1 MLDRTNKN
9 KMVVFASVIGGILV
23 FDIFT
28 VISNIFVAPLLDGY
42 GIPDILIYLKT
53 AVFLF
58 LFIILLVWIKNENF
72 KLTKTSLKIF
82 SLVGL
87 ALVIAYFLS
96 LYMYKYVLI
105 LETTE
110 IIKTNI
116 LNGNPNLVY
125 EFSRINYKT
134 LSYVQ
139 MIFAGFNSELI
150 IFAEAMVLQMIVFS
164 LEKYE
169 IREEP
174 THVYD
179 PFLFDGKLF
188 PLFFILTVASFGSLN
203 IFLLRYDMLGALE
216 MAIGIAGFA
225 VVFPALFPSMHIFKT
240 RNGECTQSYFTGTYT
255 LLLILSILGVLF
267 FAALF
272 GLNILFIFSGRGTY
286 RIISSFIALILSIV
300 IVVRVQKIISLE
312 NK

>member
-1 MLDRTNKN
+1 MLDRANRNKII
-9 KMVVFASVIGGILV
+9 VFASIIGGILV

-42 GIPDILIYLKT
+42 GLPDILIYLKT
-53 AVFLF
+53 IVFLF
-58 LFIILLVWIKNENF
+58 LFIILFVWIKNENF

-87 ALVIAYFLS
+87 ALIIAYFLS

-105 LETTE
+105 LETTQ

-150 IFAEAMVLQMIVFS
+150 IFAEAMVLQLMIVS
-164 LEKYE
+164 IDKYV
-169 IREEP
+169 ITDEP
-174 THVYD
+174 THIYD

-188 PLFFILTVASFGSLN
+188 PLFFTLTIAAFGSLN
-203 IFLLRYDMLGALE
+203 IFLLKYDMLGALE

-225 VVFPALFPSMHIFKT
+225 VVFPALFPAMHIYKT
-240 RNGECTQSYFTGTYT
+240 RNIECTKSYFTGTYM
-255 LLLILSILGVLF
+255 LLLVLSILSVLF
-267 FAALF
+267 FTALF
-272 GLNILFIFSGRGTY
+272 GLNIMFILSGRGTY
-286 RIISSFIALILSIV
+286 RIISTFIALILSI
-300 IVVRVQKIISLE
+300 ILMIRIQKIISLE

>member
-1 MLDRTNKN
+1 MLDRANKN
-9 KMVVFASVIGGILV
+9 KIIVFASIVGGILV
-23 FDIFT
+23 FDLFT

-58 LFIILLVWIKNENF
+58 LFIILFVWIKNENF

-82 SLVGL
+82 SIVAL
-87 ALVIAYFLS
+87 ALIIAYFLS

-105 LETTE
+105 LETTQ

-116 LNGNPNLVY
+116 LNGNPSLVY

-150 IFAEAMVLQMIVFS
+150 IFAEAMVLQLIVTS
-164 LEKYE
+164 IEKYVVTD
-169 IREEP
+169 EP

-188 PLFFILTVASFGSLN
+188 PLFFILTIAAFGSLN

-225 VVFPALFPSMHIFKT
+225 VVFPALFPSMHIYKT
-240 RNGECTQSYFTGTYT
+240 RNGECTKSYFTGTYT
-255 LLLILSILGVLF
+255 LLLVLSILAILF
-267 FAALF
+267 FTALF
-272 GLNILFIFSGRGTY
+272 GLNVMFITSGRGTY
-286 RIISSFIALILSIV
+286 RIISSFIALVLSVIIV
-300 IVVRVQKIISLE
+300 IRVQKIISLE